1 MKEIPPPASRGAGA
15 LSWLQPGLG
24 DTREPETA
32 EKPSSVVKPTRS
44 TWLVAACAGLG
55 VSFSQ
60 GERLAL
66 LLLPWLQCCS
76 DPLELE
82 IQQHSVV

>member
-1 MKEIPPPASRGAGA
+1 M
-15 LSWLQPGLG
+15 
-24 DTREPETA
+24 
-32 EKPSSVVKPTRS
+32 
-44 TWLVAACAGLG
+44 AACAGLG

-66 LLLPWLQCCS
+66 LLFLQCCS
-76 DPLELE
+76 VPLALE